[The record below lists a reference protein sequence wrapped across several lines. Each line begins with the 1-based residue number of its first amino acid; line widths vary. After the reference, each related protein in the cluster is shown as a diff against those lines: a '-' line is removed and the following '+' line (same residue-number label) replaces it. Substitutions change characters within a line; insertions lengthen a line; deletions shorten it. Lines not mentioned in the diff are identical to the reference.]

1 MPLLR
6 RCFLALL
13 LLVAAPVAA
22 AGDENWF
29 YRGTDIA
36 PDPAWTF
43 GTLPNGLKYAVR
55 RNAEPAGQVSIRLR
69 IDAGSLHERDE
80 ERGWAH
86 FVEHMA
92 FRGTQNF
99 KDGEAR
105 ETWQRLGA
113 SFGSDTNA
121 STEPT
126 QTVYML
132 DLPRADRSGLD
143 TSLKLLADMADKA
156 VFDPKLTE
164 AERGVVLS
172 EYDRRTEL
180 SARLG
185 DTMRGLFFRGLTF
198 AERDTIGTE
207 ETLRGATAEGLKAFY
222 ERWYRPDRATL
233 VMVGD
238 ADPAMMEALIAEHF
252 AGWEGSG
259 PAPSEPD
266 YGSIAEVAA
275 RTDTLAYP
283 GAPHFATLSW
293 VRPYEAMPHTKAR
306 DTADLARAIARRIL
320 NRRLEAKARGDSA
333 FLTAQVSGE
342 RSTNIADYTQLS
354 VMAKDGQW
362 RESLAEAYAI
372 VADAVAA
379 PPSETEIA
387 RELQNLRTAGQ
398 AAVEGDATQRSQQ
411 RAQRLIAALDGN
423 SVISSAEGTLALFE
437 EVAPNMTP
445 AAIGAAMRELF
456 AGTGPRMV
464 VLAPA
469 PVTGAAEALAAAEK
483 AAPAVRQAERA
494 VTLDDLPKL
503 GAPGREVSRERIEDL
518 GVDVV
523 TFDNGTTL
531 LFKKTDFEKG
541 KVSVQLRFGEGL
553 AGLPADK
560 KSLAW
565 LAPLVGSSGI
575 GDLDLDAMER
585 LMTGRRMSLAFG
597 AGEDAFELSG
607 TTSAGELGDQLRLLA
622 AKLAAPRWDPALF
635 ARYKASA
642 LENYELS
649 YSSAAARAGREFPGF
664 ARRGDPRW
672 APVERDEIASV
683 TAADVERFFAPVLSQ
698 GPIEAVIV
706 GDVDLDT
713 AIAAM
718 RGTVAALPRRAPTA
732 AAPASRAVSPP
743 PPGPPARFSHQGDT
757 DQAYAIIGWSTL
769 GGVDRIAERRALGLA
784 ANMVQVRLFERL
796 RDVEGATY
804 SPRAS
809 SSTAESFPEFGIFY
823 AAAELRPD
831 RTDLFFRLAREIVAD
846 LAATP
851 PGPDEYARAIN
862 PVLTGIER
870 RVRTNGYWLSAM
882 EGWSRRPEL
891 IDQTRSYQSDYQ
903 KMTAKDVQAA
913 VAAYVADAPDWS
925 LLVLPGAREGAA
937 AAPAASSGAR

>member
-6 RCFLALL
+6 RCLLALL
-13 LLVAAPVAA
+13 LLVAAPAW
-22 AGDENWF
+22 AGGDTNWF
-29 YRGTDIA
+29 YRGTDIQ

-43 GTLPNGLKYAVR
+43 GTLPNGLRYAVR
-55 RNAEPAGQVSIRLR
+55 RNAEPDDQVSIRLR
-69 IDAGSLHERDE
+69 IDAGSLHEADA

-92 FRGTQNF
+92 FRGTENF
-99 KDGEAR
+99 RDGEAR

-126 QTVYML
+126 QTVYKL
-132 DLPRADRSGLD
+132 DLPRADPAGLG

-156 VFDPKLTE
+156 LFDPKLVE

-180 SARLG
+180 AARLG
-185 DTMRGLFFRGLTF
+185 DTMRSLFFRGLTF
-198 AERDTIGTE
+198 ANRDTIGTE

-222 ERWYRPDRATL
+222 ERWYRPERATL

-238 ADPAMMEALIAEHF
+238 ADPAAMEALIAAHF
-252 AGWEGSG
+252 SGWQGSG
-259 PAPSEPD
+259 PAPAEPG
-266 YGSIAEVAA
+266 YGRIAQVAE

-283 GAPHFATLSW
+283 GAPHFATVSW
-293 VRPYEAMPHTKAR
+293 IRPYQAVPHTRAR
-306 DTADLARAIARRIL
+306 ETADLARALARRIL
-320 NRRLEAKARGDSA
+320 NRRLEAKARGESA
-333 FLTAQVSGE
+333 YLNAQVASE

-354 VMAKDGQW
+354 VMAKDGRW
-362 RESLAEAYAI
+362 REALNEAWAI

-387 RELQNLRTAGQ
+387 RELDNLRSAGQ
-398 AAVEGDATQRSQQ
+398 AAVDGDATLRSQQ
-411 RAQRLIAALDGN
+411 RAQRLITALDGN

-437 EVAPNMTP
+437 ALAPKMTP
-445 AAIGAAMRELF
+445 DAVGTAVRDLF
-456 AGTGPRMV
+456 SGTGPRMV
-464 VLAPA
+464 LLSPQ
-469 PVTGAAEALAAAEK
+469 PVDGVAEALAAAEQ

-494 VTLDDLPKL
+494 VTIDDLPKL

-531 LFKKTDFEKG
+531 LFRKTDFEKG
-541 KVSVQLRFGEGL
+541 KVGVQLRFGEGL
-553 AGLPADK
+553 SGLPADE

-565 LAPLVGSSGI
+565 LAPLVTSSGI

-597 AGEDAFELSG
+597 AAEDAFELGGS
-607 TTSAGELGDQLRLLA
+607 TNAEQLGDQLRLLA
-622 AKLAAPRWDPALF
+622 AKLAHPRWDPALF
-635 ARYKASA
+635 VRYTASA

-649 YSSAAARAGREFPGF
+649 YASAAARAGREFPGF
-664 ARRGDPRW
+664 SRRGDPRW
-672 APVERDEIASV
+672 APFERDEIANL
-683 TAADVERFFAPVLSQ
+683 TAADVERFFAPILAE
-698 GPIEAVIV
+698 GPIEAIVV
-706 GDVDLDT
+706 GDVELD
-713 AIAAM
+713 AVIAAM
-718 RGTVAALPRRAPTA
+718 RGTVGALPKRPETA
-732 AAPASRAVSPP
+732 AAPASRAVQPP
-743 PPGPPARFSHQGDT
+743 LPGAPVRFTHQGDA
-757 DQAYAIIGWSTL
+757 DQAYAVIGWSTL
-769 GGVDRIAERRALGLA
+769 GGIDRIAEQRALGLA
-784 ANMVQVRLFERL
+784 ANMAQVRLFERL

-804 SPRAS
+804 SPRAA
-809 SSTAESFPEFGIFY
+809 SSTSESFPDFGIFY

-846 LAATP
+846 LAARP
-851 PGPDEYARAIN
+851 AEADEYSRALT

-870 RVRTNGYWLSAM
+870 RLRTNGYWLSAM

-891 IDQTRSYQSDYQ
+891 IAQTRTYLSDYRD
-903 KMTAKDVQAA
+903 MTAQDVQAA
-913 VAAYVADAPDWS
+913 VAAHVADAPDWS

-937 AAPAASSGAR
+937 AGPGER

>member
-1 MPLLR
+1 MPLIR
-6 RCFLALL
+6 RCFFALL
-13 LLVAAPVAA
+13 LLVAAPAS
-22 AGDENWF
+22 AGGDTNWF
-29 YRGTDIA
+29 YRGTDLS

-43 GTLPNGLKYAVR
+43 GTLPNGLRYAVR
-55 RNAEPAGQVSIRLR
+55 RNAEPDDQVSIRLR
-69 IDAGSLHERDE
+69 IDAGALHERDE

-92 FRGTQNF
+92 FRGTENF
-99 KDGEAR
+99 RDGEAR

-126 QTVYML
+126 QTVYKL
-132 DLPRADRSGLD
+132 DLPDAEPADLA
-143 TSLKLLADMADKA
+143 TSLRLLADMADKA
-156 VFDPKLTE
+156 LFDPKLVE

-185 DTMRGLFFRGLTF
+185 DTMRSLFFRGLKF
-198 AERDTIGTE
+198 SERDTIGTE

-238 ADPAMMEALIAEHF
+238 ADPAAMEALIAEHF
-252 AGWEGSG
+252 SGWRASG
-259 PAPSEPD
+259 PAPAEPD
-266 YGSIAEVAA
+266 YGRIAEVAE
-275 RTDTLAYP
+275 RTDALAYP
-283 GAPHFATLSW
+283 GAPHFATVSW
-293 VRPYEAMPHTKAR
+293 VRPYEAIPHTKAR
-306 DTADLARAIARRIL
+306 ETADLARALARRIL
-320 NRRLEAKARGDSA
+320 NRRLEAKARGESA
-333 FLTAQVSGE
+333 FLNAQVSGE

-354 VMAKDGQW
+354 VMAKDGRW
-362 RESLAEAYAI
+362 REALTEAYAI

-379 PPSETEIA
+379 PPSEGEIA
-387 RELQNLRTAGQ
+387 RELQNLRAAGR
-398 AAVEGDATQRSQQ
+398 AAVEGDATLRSQQ
-411 RAQRLIAALDGN
+411 RAERLIKAVDGN
-423 SVISSAEGTLALFE
+423 SVITSAEGTLALFDE
-437 EVAPNMTP
+437 LAPRMTP
-445 AAIGAAMRELF
+445 AAVGTGMRELF

-464 VLAPA
+464 LLSPQ
-469 PVTGAAEALAAAEK
+469 PVEGVAAALAAAEK

-494 VTLDDLPKL
+494 VTIDDLPAL

-523 TFDNGTTL
+523 RFDNGTTL
-531 LFKKTDFEKG
+531 LFKRTDFERG
-541 KVSVQLRFGEGL
+541 RVGVQLRFGSGMS
-553 AGLPADK
+553 GLPADR

-585 LMTGRRMSLAFG
+585 LMTGRRISLAFG
-597 AGEDAFELSG
+597 AAEDAFELTG
-607 TTSAGELGDQLRLLA
+607 TTNAAELGDQLRLLA
-622 AKLAAPRWDPALF
+622 AKLAHPRWDPALF

-649 YSSAAARAGREFPGF
+649 YSSAASRAAREFPGF

-672 APVERDEIASV
+672 SPVERDEIARL
-683 TAADVERFFAPVLSQ
+683 TAPEVEAFFAPILAE
-698 GPIEAVIV
+698 GPIEAIIV
-706 GDVDLDT
+706 GDVDLDA

-718 RGTVAALPRRAPTA
+718 RGTVAALPKRGATDP
-732 AAPASRAVSPP
+732 APASLAVQPP
-743 PPGPPARFSHQGDT
+743 LPAPPVRFTHQGDA
-757 DQAYAIIGWSTL
+757 DQAYAVIGWSTF
-769 GGVDRIAERRALGLA
+769 GGLDRIEERRALSLA

-796 RDVEGATY
+796 RDIEGATY

-809 SSTAESFPEFGIFY
+809 SSTSESFPDYGIFY

-846 LAATP
+846 LAARP
-851 PGPDEYARAIN
+851 PQADEYARAIT

-870 RVRTNGYWLSAM
+870 RLRTNGYWLSTM

-891 IDQTRSYQSDYQ
+891 IAQSRSYLADYRN
-903 KMTAKDVQAA
+903 MTAEDVSAA
-913 VAAYVADAPDWS
+913 LAAHVADAPDWS
-925 LLVLPGAREGAA
+925 MLVLPGAREGAP
-937 AAPAASSGAR
+937 PAGER